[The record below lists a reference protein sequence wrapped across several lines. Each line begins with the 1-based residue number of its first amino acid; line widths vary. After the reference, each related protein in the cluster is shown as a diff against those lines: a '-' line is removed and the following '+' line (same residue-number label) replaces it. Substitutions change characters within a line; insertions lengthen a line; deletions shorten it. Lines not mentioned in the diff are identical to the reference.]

1 MHNQLR
7 GSVKINAEG
16 RGLYKFINKIHCG
29 HIYCFKQYVRSG
41 VFYGEIYRHDLPRVL
56 DFAKECGVEIK
67 YFEHETLSKKLRK
80 YRKRIGIGIG
90 AAVAAAAIWYF
101 SSIVVTIDVQG
112 NTNVSEDVIIS
123 ALEEL
128 DIKQG
133 TFISNIDFSYCENE
147 LRIMIEDIS
156 WAAIR
161 RMGNRLVV
169 KVTEIV
175 EKPDML
181 QDRMPCNVVAD
192 RAAQITSTSVY
203 DGQLMRIVGDYVMPG
218 DMLISGVIED
228 STGHVTKHH
237 AIGVIT
243 GIYEETVVFSE
254 EYILSAY
261 VPTGNTE
268 SKKYLYL
275 FNLKIHLFIG
285 KNDYSSAWEELY
297 ENQLEVF
304 GKSIPVSIVRKKL
317 TETEL
322 VEKEYTD
329 EELEEIIMDKIYL
342 YEKNFLADEE
352 ILSREITPEKS
363 GNELTY
369 TVTYTLEGE
378 IGQQREIFIK

>member
-41 VFYGEIYRHDLPRVL
+41 VFYGEIYRHDLPKVL

-90 AAVAAAAIWYF
+90 AAAAAAAIWYF

-112 NTNVSEDVIIS
+112 NTNVSKDVIIA

-133 TFISNIDFSYCENE
+133 TFISSIDFSYCENE

-161 RMGNRLVV
+161 RTGNRLVV
-169 KVTEIV
+169 EVTEIV

-237 AIGVIT
+237 AMGVIT

-254 EYILSAY
+254 EYKSSAY

-268 SKKYLYL
+268 SEKYLYL
-275 FNLKIHLFIG
+275 FNLKIPLFIG
-285 KNDYSSAWEELY
+285 RNDYSSAWEELY
-297 ENQLEVF
+297 ENQLKIF

-329 EELEEIIMDKIYL
+329 EELEKIIMDKIYL